1 MILDLNEDSSE
12 NVPYSYPGYFIFIEK
27 DCLSQYP
34 QHTGLS
40 HWHDDVEFIAVL
52 SGEMDY
58 NVNGQV
64 TTIHTGEGLFVNSRQ
79 FHHGFSK
86 DRGEC
91 EFLCIL
97 LHPMLLCATSS
108 MEQDFVAPLLA
119 NTAFA
124 SCPLRS
130 SIPWEHDILLLL
142 LQMYDSLD
150 QPAFPLLIQ
159 GLFSQ
164 IWQGLYAHAP
174 KEQPQS
180 AGSSNQ
186 LSAVREMVG
195 YIQKHYQEKISLDAI
210 AASGGVCKSKCSSL
224 FRDYLNQTPMNY
236 LIKYRLEKSI
246 ELMASTDLN
255 ITQISYEVGFSGAS
269 YFSETFR
276 KHFGCSPVRYR
287 KEIRDALKDTAL
299 TPLRSSLL
307 S

>member
-1 MILDLNEDSSE
+1 M
-12 NVPYSYPGYFIFIEK
+12 
-27 DCLSQYP
+27 
-34 QHTGLS
+34 
-40 HWHDDVEFIAVL
+40 
-52 SGEMDY
+52 
-58 NVNGQV
+58 
-64 TTIHTGEGLFVNSRQ
+64 
-79 FHHGFSK
+79 
-86 DRGEC
+86 
-91 EFLCIL
+91 
-97 LHPMLLCATSS
+97 
-108 MEQDFVAPLLA
+108 
-119 NTAFA
+119 
-124 SCPLRS
+124 
-130 SIPWEHDILLLL
+130 IPWK
-142 LQMYDSLD
+142 
-150 QPAFPLLIQ
+150 
-159 GLFSQ
+159 
-164 IWQGLYAHAP
+164 GLYAHAP